1 MEKRYSQRISEKRW
15 RVYKDT
21 IHRLYVTENR
31 PLTAAGGVK
40 DIMTTR
46 HNFSA
51 TKAQYETKLKR
62 WGFHKYSPAN
72 NPLPLSRDLVFRPP
86 SPHRSTP
93 RPDQLRRAILLW
105 PSASATITKTK
116 PRNSDS
122 DLGRFFLKDNTSS
135 STTDL
140 STINPFDSICQ
151 TFLNVDYIASTT
163 GSLNYH
169 SSMSTHSQDSSW
181 EIGAEEFQNWNQLGL
196 VPLKSTDAGL
206 FPGEASLSRY
216 SFLLDF
222 AYYLM
227 PTISQI
233 ACIVTPSSHLAILK
247 TSTVMR
253 SAIDSVLEK
262 KSSSSTSQLL
272 KRQTIDF
279 QIIYTVFHRL
289 VNDKRIGFK
298 LAQPHTEF
306 DWLFKVSVEHILSLG
321 PQFIGNAIDS
331 VSSLYKPA
339 LSQGL
344 FTAALA
350 MGNCPVL
357 KAILDR
363 VDLANQPL
371 YISTEYSPEY
381 PLEHAVKS
389 KDLLAVQ
396 ILLLHGADPNRH
408 FHYPIATG
416 WTYFTTD
423 LHEDHDTQMLA
434 LLLEHGLRKG
444 DMHLKDMLMYWTKE
458 EFELLVTHDLDQA
471 LRLFLEHRLLP
482 SLLLRSDWDDS
493 LSKILKAFLQ
503 RGKLDRAIS
512 TDVWESILTECLCVA
527 VQLKNRSEAHL
538 LLEMGAIPDASC
550 LVSSV
555 HSDDL
560 TLLER
565 FLDMGADANA
575 LSNSKRTY
583 ASDLHYIFTALSES
597 IVNESQRA
605 FEVFKDRGFIWEL
618 AENRQSFVPA
628 LMAACDIGNVALVG
642 TLLATR
648 KFSLAH
654 ISSSIESP
662 LLDLSL
668 TLERA
673 IREGHESICNQLLA
687 AEILPTAS
695 CLEAAY
701 QTRQTAL
708 LVTMADLVPP
718 TARIFCGVMGNGDKG
733 DLEDMFRNGLPVDD
747 VHKLN
752 PNDAETEELSKI
764 FGMSTDWKTSL
775 LAAAVLGQSAVA
787 VEVLLAHGAQVNTL
801 QRPKSKYPYAG
812 NMLLTALAAC
822 VIRRNFPLLTELL
835 YRGADPFDNGAI
847 YVATVYG
854 LEDIIKLLL
863 LRFKH
868 RYPHG
873 VKTFGSNAL
882 CWAIASGSLP
892 LVQLLV
898 KDVDISGIVDR
909 WIPSSKKIQST
920 TWPSQIRRTGL
931 LQRPK
936 ILPIRMDYVP
946 LPALP
951 PPPPPPPYWFRREH
965 DNVPLHFTSPLG
977 EAIRI
982 HCCESARPQLLH
994 VLLPRI
1000 TDLNAVVVNHNMDG
1014 WLTGLLYAISL
1025 CSLDTVRLLAENGA
1039 DIHFPARHKIKRT
1052 ALQFATQLG
1061 NKEIVKYLLGKGVSP
1076 NEPPASYQGATSLQL
1091 AAIKGY
1097 VGLASILMDAGAH
1110 VNAEPGLLY
1119 GRTAFEGATE
1129 HGRIEMMVFLVQ
1141 NGADLLSNNRQQHR
1155 QAVLFAKENGQH
1167 ASIQLADDL
1176 LDKVLEGQGRGGPG
1190 EEGNRASPAAS
1201 EFGADQSVWS
1211 VSEFVNDVDFDVGF

>member
-1 MEKRYSQRISEKRW
+1 MEKRYSQRIPEKRW
-15 RVYKDT
+15 RVHKDT

-72 NPLPLSRDLVFRPP
+72 NLLPLSRDLVFRPP
-86 SPHRSTP
+86 SPHRSNP
-93 RPDQLRRAILLW
+93 RPDQLRRATLVW

-122 DLGRFFLKDNTSS
+122 DLGRIFLKDIASS

-140 STINPFDSICQ
+140 STIDPFDSICQ

-163 GSLNYH
+163 GSLNYA
-169 SSMSTHSQDSSW
+169 SSMSTHSQNSAW
-181 EIGAEEFQNWNQLGL
+181 EIAAEEFQNWDQLGL
-196 VPLKSTDAGL
+196 VPLESTDAGL
-206 FPGEASLSRY
+206 FPGEASQSRY

-233 ACIVTPSSHLAILK
+233 SRMVTPSSHLAILK
-247 TSTVMR
+247 TSTIMR

-262 KSSSSTSQLL
+262 RSSLSTSQLL
-272 KRQTIDF
+272 KRQTIEF

-289 VNDKRIGFK
+289 MNDNIGFT
-298 LAQPHTEF
+298 LAQPDTEF
-306 DWLFKVSVEHILSLG
+306 DRLFKASVEHILSLG
-321 PQFIGNAIDS
+321 PQFLGNAIDS
-331 VSSLYKPA
+331 ISSLYKPA

-344 FTAALA
+344 FTAALI
-350 MGNCPVL
+350 MGNRPVL
-357 KAILDR
+357 RAILDR
-363 VDLANQPL
+363 VDLANQPFHT
-371 YISTEYSPEY
+371 SKYSRGY
-381 PLEHAVKS
+381 PLEYAVES

-396 ILLLHGADPNRH
+396 ILLQHGADPNKH
-408 FHYPIATG
+408 FHFPIATS
-416 WTYFTTD
+416 WFYFKRD
-423 LHEDHDTQMLA
+423 SHEDHDTQMLA
-434 LLLEHGLRKG
+434 LLLDHGLRIG
-444 DMHLKDMLMYWTKE
+444 DMHLKDMLIYWTKE

-512 TDVWESILTECLCVA
+512 TDVWESILTECLCIA
-527 VQLKNRSEAHL
+527 VQLKNKSETHL

-555 HSDDL
+555 LSNDL
-560 TLLER
+560 PLLER

-583 ASDLHYIFTALSES
+583 ASDPHYIFTALSES

-648 KFSLAH
+648 KFSL
-654 ISSSIESP
+654 
-662 LLDLSL
+662 
-668 TLERA
+668 
-673 IREGHESICNQLLA
+673 
-687 AEILPTAS
+687 
-695 CLEAAY
+695 
-701 QTRQTAL
+701 
-708 LVTMADLVPP
+708 
-718 TARIFCGVMGNGDKG
+718 
-733 DLEDMFRNGLPVDD
+733 
-747 VHKLN
+747 LN
-752 PNDAETEELSKI
+752 PNDADTEELSKI
-764 FGMSTDWKTSL
+764 FGMFADWKTSL

-801 QRPKSKYPYAG
+801 QRPKSKYLYAG
-812 NMLLTALAAC
+812 NMLLTALAAG

-931 LQRPK
+931 LQKPK

-951 PPPPPPPYWFRREH
+951 PPPPPPPYSIRREH
-965 DNVPLHFTSPLG
+965 DNVPLHSTSPLG

-982 HCCESARPQLLH
+982 SCSVGARPQMLH

-1000 TDLNAVVVNHNMDG
+1000 KDFDDVVVFENMHG
-1014 WLTGLLYAISL
+1014 WLNGLLYAISL
-1025 CSLDTVRLLAENGA
+1025 RSLDTVRLLAEAGA
-1039 DIHFPARHKIKRT
+1039 DIHFPARRIIRRT
-1052 ALQFATQLG
+1052 ALQFATELG

-1076 NEPPASYQGATSLQL
+1076 NEPPASKSGATSLQL

-1097 VGLASILMDAGAH
+1097 VGLASILTDAGAH

-1141 NGADLLSNNRQQHR
+1141 NGADLLWNNRQQHR
-1155 QAVLFAKENGQH
+1155 RAVQFARENNQH
-1167 ASIQLADDL
+1167 AAIQLADEL
-1176 LDKVLEGQGRGGPG
+1176 LEKVLASQATDF
-1190 EEGNRASPAAS
+1190 RADGSEWNMT
-1201 EFGADQSVWS
+1201 EFG
-1211 VSEFVNDVDFDVGF
+1211 ELVDFDF

>member
-1 MEKRYSQRISEKRW
+1 MEKRYSQRIPEKRW
-15 RVYKDT
+15 RVHKDT

-72 NPLPLSRDLVFRPP
+72 NLLPLSRDLVFRPP
-86 SPHRSTP
+86 SPHRSNP
-93 RPDQLRRAILLW
+93 RPDQLRRATLVW

-122 DLGRFFLKDNTSS
+122 DLGRIFLKDIASS

-140 STINPFDSICQ
+140 STIDPFDSICQ

-163 GSLNYH
+163 GSLNYA
-169 SSMSTHSQDSSW
+169 SSMSTHSQNSAW
-181 EIGAEEFQNWNQLGL
+181 EIAAEEFQNWDQLGL
-196 VPLKSTDAGL
+196 VPLESTDAGL
-206 FPGEASLSRY
+206 FPGEASQSRY

-233 ACIVTPSSHLAILK
+233 SRMVTPSSHLAILK
-247 TSTVMR
+247 TSTIMR

-262 KSSSSTSQLL
+262 RSSLSTSQLL
-272 KRQTIDF
+272 KRQTIEF

-289 VNDKRIGFK
+289 MNDNIGFT
-298 LAQPHTEF
+298 LAQPDTEF
-306 DWLFKVSVEHILSLG
+306 DRLFKASVEHILSLG
-321 PQFIGNAIDS
+321 PQFLGNAIDS
-331 VSSLYKPA
+331 ISSLYKPA

-344 FTAALA
+344 FTAALI
-350 MGNCPVL
+350 MGNRPVL
-357 KAILDR
+357 RAILDR
-363 VDLANQPL
+363 VDLANQPFHT
-371 YISTEYSPEY
+371 SKYSRGY
-381 PLEHAVKS
+381 PLEYAVES

-396 ILLLHGADPNRH
+396 ILLQHSADPNKH
-408 FHYPIATG
+408 FHFPIATS
-416 WTYFTTD
+416 WFYFKRD
-423 LHEDHDTQMLA
+423 SHEDHDTQMLA
-434 LLLEHGLRKG
+434 LLLDHGLRIG
-444 DMHLKDMLMYWTKE
+444 DMHLKDMLIYWTKE

-512 TDVWESILTECLCVA
+512 TDVWESILTECLCIA
-527 VQLKNRSEAHL
+527 VQLKNKSETHL

-555 HSDDL
+555 LSNDL
-560 TLLER
+560 PLLER

-583 ASDLHYIFTALSES
+583 ASDPHYIFTALSES

-648 KFSLAH
+648 KFSLVH
-654 ISSSIESP
+654 ISSLIESP

-673 IREGHESICNQLLA
+673 IREGHEFICNQLLA

-733 DLEDMFRNGLPVDD
+733 ALEDMFRNGLPVDD

-752 PNDAETEELSKI
+752 PNDADTEELSKI
-764 FGMSTDWKTSL
+764 FGMFADWKTSL

-801 QRPKSKYPYAG
+801 QRPKSKYLYAG
-812 NMLLTALAAC
+812 NMLLTALAAG

-931 LQRPK
+931 LQKPK

-951 PPPPPPPYWFRREH
+951 PPPPPPPYSIRREH
-965 DNVPLHFTSPLG
+965 DNVPLHSTSPLG

-982 HCCESARPQLLH
+982 SCSVGARPQMLH

-1000 TDLNAVVVNHNMDG
+1000 KDFDDVVVFENMHG
-1014 WLTGLLYAISL
+1014 WLNGLLYAISL
-1025 CSLDTVRLLAENGA
+1025 RSLDTVRLLAEAGA
-1039 DIHFPARHKIKRT
+1039 DIHFPARRIIRRT
-1052 ALQFATQLG
+1052 ALQFATELG

-1076 NEPPASYQGATSLQL
+1076 NEPPASKSGATSLQL

-1097 VGLASILMDAGAH
+1097 VGLASILTDAGAH

-1141 NGADLLSNNRQQHR
+1141 NGADLLWNNRQQHR
-1155 QAVLFAKENGQH
+1155 RAVQFARENNQH
-1167 ASIQLADDL
+1167 AAIQLADEL
-1176 LDKVLEGQGRGGPG
+1176 LEKVLASQATDF
-1190 EEGNRASPAAS
+1190 RADGSEWNMT
-1201 EFGADQSVWS
+1201 EFG
-1211 VSEFVNDVDFDVGF
+1211 ELVDFDF